1 MYKEIADFL
10 ETSFIAPNS
19 IETIL
24 EKRTTEIP
32 LLLSNLLSFIYEI
45 DNTDI
50 ERVNHIELDDKQM
63 YTIFVNKDID
73 ELDYVAESIFSNG
86 KFTIVFI
93 INSEYIQPTNQDDDK
108 YRLLLIRVLRS
119 VYNMVFTKYENLGK
133 LNSVNNI
140 FLLFEFMNILK
151 LTSKLSP
158 SEIIDLVS
166 EQYSDR
172 LYFSKFNVCYNPLKS
187 FSLADAMIIK
197 PYSRDDIKKLYYL
210 LDTKTVELLFD
221 NSFIRQYDFLDFSN
235 ERTI

>member
-50 ERVNHIELDDKQM
+50 ERVNHIELDDRQM

-108 YRLLLIRVLRS
+108 YRLLLIKVLRS

-187 FSLADAMIIK
+187 FSLTDAMIIK

>member
-50 ERVNHIELDDKQM
+50 ERVNHIELDDRQM

-108 YRLLLIRVLRS
+108 YRLLIIRVLRS

-151 LTSKLSP
+151 LTSKLSQ
-158 SEIIDLVS
+158 SEIIDLVL

-187 FSLADAMIIK
+187 FSLTDAIIIK
-197 PYSRDDIKKLYYL
+197 PYSRYDIKKLYYL

>member
-45 DNTDI
+45 DNNDI

-108 YRLLLIRVLRS
+108 YRLLIIRVLRS

-151 LTSKLSP
+151 LTSKLST

-187 FSLADAMIIK
+187 FSLTDAMIIK
-197 PYSRDDIKKLYYL
+197 PYSRDDIKKLCYL